1 VVTSTGRSRT
11 AVALYAVASLLGGAL
26 LFGLEPLF
34 VKLALPLFGGAPAV
48 WNVAFGFFTT
58 GVLAGYLVAHAL
70 VRASPRTQV
79 IAYAALLLAGG
90 VLLPVHVAPFSGP
103 FLSDAPPLALL
114 ILMFERIGLP
124 FVALAATAPLL
135 QSWLARA
142 HGTSDPYRLYAASNA
157 GSLIA
162 LLAYPFA
169 VEPFTGLSL
178 QSRWWTAGYAVFALL
193 MIACGVLAARRPAVA
208 TPAAPSRRAP
218 NSRWLP
224 VTWVALA
231 AAPTLLTLGLTAHLT
246 SDVASLPFVWTAPLA
261 VYLLAFA
268 VAFSG
273 LPWRR
278 LVALTPFAVLPVV
291 VLLTT
296 HLRLTPVA
304 YFSVSLIALGLLS
317 LGTLG
322 RLAALRPPAERLTAF
337 YLWIGLGG
345 AVGALL
351 GALVAPV
358 VFASIAEYPIA
369 IVLCC
374 LLLLPR
380 AGAPPASVRRWVLD
394 VAIAVAL
401 VALAGALSHVAPL
414 DAEDAQTTLLLW
426 VTLAAGVA
434 AAFFG
439 DRLRFGLA
447 VAALLAYG
455 ALIHDPGGDVI
466 ARERNFFGVKQVTA
480 DPDGQYHFLISGGTV
495 HGIQSIDPA
504 KSDEP
509 RAYYARSG
517 PLGDI
522 FNAGQKRFAGR
533 ALGAVGL
540 GIGAAACYRA
550 PGQTWTFYEI
560 DPAVVRIAR
569 DARLFTALA
578 SCAPDARIV
587 LGDARLS
594 LAEQAPAGYALLLL
608 DAYDA
613 DQVPV
618 HLLTREALALYLRQ
632 VAADGVLAFHISNR
646 HFELAPVLAALAS
659 DAGLEAL
666 ERDDESLTPDDLQEA
681 TMPSA
686 WVVLTRRGRML
697 AGLAADQRWHGPARD
712 PSLPLWTDDYSSLAR
727 VLRTGSL

>member
-1 VVTSTGRSRT
+1 VTSTGRSRT
-11 AVALYAVASLLGGAL
+11 TVALYALVSFLGGAL

-34 VKLALPLFGGAPAV
+34 VKLALPSFGGAPAV

-58 GVLAGYLVAHAL
+58 AVLIGYLLAHAL
-70 VRASPRTQV
+70 VRAPLRAQIV
-79 IAYAALLLAGG
+79 AYGAVLLAGG
-90 VLLPVHVAPFSGP
+90 LLLPVHVAPFSGP
-103 FLSDAPPLALL
+103 FLTDAPPLALF

-142 HGTSDPYRLYAASNA
+142 RGTRDPYRLYAASNA
-157 GSLIA
+157 GSLLA
-162 LLAYPFA
+162 LVAYPFA

-178 QSRWWTAGYAVFALL
+178 QSRWWTAGYAGFALL
-193 MIACGVLAARRPAVA
+193 AIACGILAARSAAPA
-208 TPAAPSRRAP
+208 TPPPSSKGATEP
-218 NSRWLP
+218 RWLP
-224 VTWVALA
+224 VTWLALA

-273 LPWRR
+273 LPWQR
-278 LVALTPFAVLPVV
+278 LVALTPFAVLPIV

-304 YFSVSLIALGLLS
+304 YVAVSLIALGALS

-345 AVGALL
+345 ALGALL

-374 LLLLPR
+374 LLLLPAR
-380 AGAPPASVRRWVLD
+380 AAAPSARRWLLD
-394 VAIAVAL
+394 AALAVAL

-439 DRLRFGLA
+439 DRVRFGLA
-447 VAALLAYG
+447 VGALLAYG

-480 DPDGQYHFLISGGTV
+480 DPDGQYHFLIAGGTV

-517 PLGDI
+517 PLGDV

-533 ALGAVGL
+533 SLAAVGL
-540 GIGAAACYRA
+540 GIGAAACYRTN
-550 PGQTWTFYEI
+550 GQTWTFYEI

-569 DARLFTALA
+569 DARLFSALA

-587 LGDARLS
+587 LGDARLA
-594 LAEQAPAGYALLLL
+594 LAREAPTGYALLLL

-618 HLLTREALALYLRQ
+618 HLLTREALAVYLRQ
-632 VAADGVLAFHISNR
+632 VAPDGVLAFHVSNR
-646 HFELAPVLAALAS
+646 HFELAPVIAALAD

-666 ERDDESLTPDDLQEA
+666 ERDDESLTAEDLQEA

-686 WVVLTRRGRML
+686 WVVLARRGEML
-697 AGLAADQRWHGPARD
+697 PGLGADQRWHPPGRD
-712 PSLPLWTDDYSSLAR
+712 TDLPLWTDDYSSLAR
-727 VLRTGSL
+727 VLRPGSL

>member
-1 VVTSTGRSRT
+1 
-11 AVALYAVASLLGGAL
+11 
-26 LFGLEPLF
+26 
-34 VKLALPLFGGAPAV
+34 LALPSFGGAPAV

-58 GVLAGYLVAHAL
+58 AVLIGYLLAHAL
-70 VRASPRTQV
+70 VRAPLRTQIV
-79 IAYAALLLAGG
+79 AYGALLLAGG
-90 VLLPVHVAPFSGP
+90 LLLPVHVAPFSGP
-103 FLSDAPPLALL
+103 FLTSAPPLALFIL
-114 ILMFERIGLP
+114 IFERIGVP

-135 QSWLARA
+135 QSWLARVR
-142 HGTSDPYRLYAASNA
+142 GTRDPYRLYAASNA
-157 GSLIA
+157 GSLLA
-162 LLAYPFA
+162 LVAYPFA

-178 QSRWWTAGYAVFALL
+178 QSRWWTAGYAGFALL
-193 MIACGVLAARRPAVA
+193 AIACGVVAARSAAVV
-208 TPAAPSRRAP
+208 TPASPSKGATEP
-218 NSRWLP
+218 RWLP
-224 VTWVALA
+224 VTWIALA

-273 LPWRR
+273 LPWQR
-278 LVALTPFAVLPVV
+278 LVALTPFAVLPIV

-304 YFSVSLIALGLLS
+304 YVAVSLIALGALS

-322 RLAALRPPAERLTAF
+322 RLATLRPAAERLTAF
-337 YLWIGLGG
+337 YLWIGVGG
-345 AVGALL
+345 ALGALL

-358 VFASIAEYPIA
+358 IFPSIAEYPIA
-369 IVLCC
+369 LALCC
-374 LLLLPR
+374 LLLLPAR
-380 AGAPPASVRRWVLD
+380 GATAPSARRWLLD
-394 VAIAVAL
+394 AATAVAL

-426 VTLAAGVA
+426 VTLAAGVV

-439 DRLRFGLA
+439 DRVRFGLA
-447 VAALLAYG
+447 VGALLAYG

-480 DPDGQYHFLISGGTV
+480 DPDGQYHFLIAGGTV

-517 PLGDI
+517 PLGDV

-533 ALGAVGL
+533 SLAAVGL
-540 GIGAAACYRA
+540 GIGAAACYRTS
-550 PGQTWTFYEI
+550 GQTWTFYEI

-569 DARLFTALA
+569 DARLFSALA

-594 LAEQAPAGYALLLL
+594 LAQEAPMGYALLLL

-618 HLLTREALALYLRQ
+618 HLLTREALAVYLRQ
-632 VAADGVLAFHISNR
+632 VAADGVLAFHVSNR
-646 HFELAPVLAALAS
+646 HFELAPVIAALAY
-659 DAGLEAL
+659 DAGLAAL
-666 ERDDESLTPDDLQEA
+666 ERDDESLTPEDLQEA

-686 WVVLTRRGRML
+686 WVVLARRGEML
-697 AGLAADQRWHGPARD
+697 PGLAADQRWHAPDRAAD
-712 PSLPLWTDDYSSLAR
+712 LPLWTDDYSSLAR
-727 VLRTGSL
+727 VLRPGSL